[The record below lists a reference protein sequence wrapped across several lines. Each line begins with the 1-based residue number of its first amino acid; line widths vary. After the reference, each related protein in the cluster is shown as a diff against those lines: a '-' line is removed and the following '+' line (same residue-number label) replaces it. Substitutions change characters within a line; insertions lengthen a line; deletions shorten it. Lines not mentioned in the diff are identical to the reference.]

1 MVAVLIALAKIDQ
14 VTTVTLRSS
23 AIQGTKRFYGL
34 KPSVYEK
41 GYPGYPGI
49 PLGVG
54 LKIVSDLIPVGE
66 KNLS

>member
-49 PLGVG
+49 PLTDLKPVG
-54 LKIVSDLIPVGE
+54 LCRHPEALRGSL
-66 KNLS
+66 